1 MAFEKML
8 RTFVL
13 WILLTASGWPPFHPH
28 MTSTTTSSSSCNFIF
43 DHATSTG
50 YCCRAERHSTCP
62 SGYPNTDAN
71 IILNSKS
78 ALPRSAQ
85 AFLTYVVPKTSFYP
99 TVSYRHAKS
108 LSLLSL
114 TDSARPE
121 RPAAIETIQNQ
132 YDSPLII
139 TKYAFMK
146 QQEHGKTRQK
156 FFWTFTTITTQRNDT
171 PLYLQQHST
180 LRRSRIWLL
189 DLETRNTAS
198 VLSFIDFYDLHQRVA
213 MISFSK
219 DLNFPLAICFLARE
233 RASTQLSTTLYFW
246 FWISA

>member
-1 MAFEKML
+1 MSFWLSRHRREHHSEFNE
-8 RTFVL
+8 RTAALSTSISNVRS
-13 WILLTASGWPPFHPH
+13 IINPLLPLA
-28 MTSTTTSSSSCNFIF
+28 
-43 DHATSTG
+43 
-50 YCCRAERHSTCP
+50 
-62 SGYPNTDAN
+62 
-71 IILNSKS
+71 
-78 ALPRSAQ
+78 
-85 AFLTYVVPKTSFYP
+85 
-99 TVSYRHAKS
+99 VSRRYAKS

-114 TDSARPE
+114 TDPARPE

-146 QQEHGKTRQK
+146 QQEHGKNRQK
-156 FFWTFTTITTQRNDT
+156 IFWTFTTITTQRNDT
-171 PLYLQQHST
+171 LLYLQQHST

-213 MISFSK
+213 MILFNK
-219 DLNFPLAICFLARE
+219 DLNFSLAICFLARE
-233 RASTQLSTTLYFW
+233 RASTQPSTTLCFW